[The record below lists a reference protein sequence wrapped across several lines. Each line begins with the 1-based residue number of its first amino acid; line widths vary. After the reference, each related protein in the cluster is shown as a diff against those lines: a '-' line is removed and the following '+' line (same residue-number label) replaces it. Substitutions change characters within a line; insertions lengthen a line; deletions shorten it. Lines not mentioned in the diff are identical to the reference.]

1 MMNRLC
7 LMLIFQGSL
16 QLQCDRDEVNGI
28 IGGVLVVICQYQTSR
43 FLFSKKYWCLGE
55 SRSTCEILMDT
66 NGYVRAELNNRFK
79 IQEANRRGLLI
90 QMADLQISD
99 TGVYWVG
106 IDKIYSDIMYRI
118 NIRVTEGMRSVSFFT
133 QTSKLHT
140 YQSPALSL
148 FIMKFGHVEGEI
160 CFSVAVS
167 EPRVW
172 SLSPPEMSCW
182 GKPLTLHCASDRGT
196 RIKYGWFRAT
206 GSHPVS
212 MQDSS
217 NLQLQC
223 GFLTEDGRYFCTASN
238 SLGNRNS
245 QDVTVQLLR
254 PAKVDC
260 IYILGIRGDNPYD
273 CSERLRTTTAAPLE
287 PTDTTDGDKSSLTT
301 SGLNVT
307 RTDRELPLWYLILR
321 WLLFAALL
329 TAPCLV
335 PWLFQ
340 VLNRPTPARTPIS
353 VLPRSRK
360 HTDVY

>member
-1 MMNRLC
+1 MMYLECEIAVVPDQERHILEVFS
-7 LMLIFQGSL
+7 LALHVSLLSDVGLGHTLSPGSL

-118 NIRVTEGMRSVSFFT
+118 NIRVTE
-133 QTSKLHT
+133 
-140 YQSPALSL
+140 
-148 FIMKFGHVEGEI
+148 
-160 CFSVAVS
+160 AVS